1 MLLRRSPQHQPSIER
16 SDHGRRLSEFIQEI
30 GLADHL
36 STFHT
41 GWCSSTVAHVR
52 LPDGTGLRFWAD
64 SCSTSIKMQFFG
76 SDGSLLSGVHFF
88 DLTKA
93 EEEKIRR
100 EIEKIIKKALPER
113 PKRPRKKT

>member
-1 MLLRRSPQHQPSIER
+1 
-16 SDHGRRLSEFIQEI
+16 
-30 GLADHL
+30 
-36 STFHT
+36 
-41 GWCSSTVAHVR
+41 
-52 LPDGTGLRFWAD
+52 
-64 SCSTSIKMQFFG
+64 MQFFG

>member
-1 MLLRRSPQHQPSIER
+1 MLLRQKPQHQPPVKR
-16 SDHGRRLSEFIQEI
+16 SDHGRRLSEFIQSA
-30 GLADHL
+30 GLAEYL

-41 GWCSSTVAHVR
+41 GWCSSAVAYVR

-64 SCSTSIKMQFFG
+64 SSSISIKMQVFG

-88 DLTKA
+88 DLTKS

-100 EIEKIIKKALPER
+100 EIEKIIKKELPER